1 MKTHFSKK
9 LSLAAILTLFAITAG
24 AQETPCWKAGEQSL
38 DMYLCN
44 ARPYIVPDVEYTPAP
59 KGFKPFYISYFG
71 RHGSRYP
78 LGGSTLARM
87 TAAFDEAQASGMLTE
102 TGLALK
108 RDLETARSAQL
119 GRSGYLSIIGAR
131 ELDGIGRRLAA
142 RYKPVFTDR
151 KRPVVNATSNIV
163 PRCIVTMAYVTKA
176 VQTAYPGLDVL
187 VASDEV
193 VRKSII
199 AEENNEEARKE
210 ARKLK
215 KAAMAEL
222 DSRLPE
228 PDSLF
233 IRIFKNPAEAA
244 SKWNQRDFVNDLFY
258 CGIYTYNSLLDMDLL
273 LKYLSASELKSAF
286 IHKNADAYYN
296 YGPAADSKGIVIS
309 YAKPIL
315 RGVLDDAA
323 AAVAGNDRCADMRF
337 GHDSGT
343 VPFVGLLG
351 LSGAGQQYSI
361 TDPDMPYC
369 TSENICMACNV
380 QFVFYRNSRD
390 EVLVKVLFNEIE
402 RTIDGLESVN
412 GCYYRWE
419 EFKTLMESKL

>member
-1 MKTHFSKK
+1 MKILFSKK
-9 LSLAAILTLFAITAG
+9 ISFAAVLAMLTLSAA
-24 AQETPCWKAGEQSL
+24 AQDRPCWEAGEKSL

-44 ARPYIVPDVEYTPAP
+44 AHPYIVPDVEYTPAP

-78 LGGSTLARM
+78 LGGTTLDRI
-87 TAAFDEAQASGMLTE
+87 TAVLDEAEERDMLTQ

-108 RDLETARSAQL
+108 KDVEAARSAQL
-119 GRSGYLSIIGAR
+119 GRSGYICMIGGR
-131 ELDGIGRRLAA
+131 ELDGIGSRLAE
-142 RYKPVFTDR
+142 RYRSVFTDR
-151 KRPVVNATSNIV
+151 KRPVINATSNIV

-176 VQTAYPGLDVL
+176 VQRAYPGLDIIL
-187 VASDEV
+187 SSDEV
-193 VRKSII
+193 VRQSIV
-199 AEENNEEARKE
+199 AREDNDDERKV
-210 ARKLK
+210 AKKLK
-215 KAAMAEL
+215 KDAMEEL
-222 DSRLPE
+222 DSKLPE

-233 IRIFKNPAEAA
+233 IRIFKNPDDAA
-244 SKWNQRDFVNDLFY
+244 SKWDQRDFINDLFY

-273 LKYLSASELKSAF
+273 LKYLSKSELKSAF
-286 IHKNADAYYN
+286 IHKNADAYFK

-309 YAKPIL
+309 YAKPLL

-369 TSENICMACNV
+369 TSENICMACNI
-380 QFVFYRNSRD
+380 QFVFYRNSRG
-390 EVLVKVLFNEIE
+390 EVLLKVLFNEIE
-402 RTIDGLESVN
+402 RTVEGLESVN
-412 GCYYRWE
+412 GCYYRWN